1 MGFPRYSLGG
11 ERREQ
16 RGISGMLHLPGH
28 TGHVWLHTQHAAT
41 YSRRLTLPHA
51 AGW

>member
-16 RGISGMLHLPGH
+16 WGISRMLHLSGH
-28 TGHVWLHTQHAAT
+28 TGHAWLYILYTAT
-41 YSRRLTLPHA
+41 YSRGLTLPLA